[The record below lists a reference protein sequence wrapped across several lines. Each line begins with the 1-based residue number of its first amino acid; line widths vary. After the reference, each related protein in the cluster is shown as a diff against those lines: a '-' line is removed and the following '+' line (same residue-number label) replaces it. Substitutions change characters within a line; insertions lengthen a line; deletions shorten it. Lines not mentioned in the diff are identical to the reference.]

1 MSSGWRKREGGR
13 GRGCERIHAVEF
25 CILSLAACGLKQ
37 HPLPTTTGNPHYA
50 KELTRDRETER
61 DTEQGKRRWRGCVT
75 GGRSLFLLAAFIG
88 GLSARGKKSEGARA
102 CENWKKTRG
111 KREKKRKDEGKI
123 EKENERGE
131 RVNPVIFF
139 PVPILTGG

>member
-1 MSSGWRKREGGR
+1 MSWCWRKRRGGR

-37 HPLPTTTGNPHYA
+37 HPLPTATGNPHYA

-61 DTEQGKRRWRGCVT
+61 KREKKTERGKREWRECVT

-88 GLSARGKKSEGARA
+88 GLSTREKKRSEGMRA
-102 CENWKKTRG
+102 CENWKKTRRRG
-111 KREKKRKDEGKI
+111 TRERKRRTAYKRKI
-123 EKENERGE
+123 EKKSERGTASVSI
-131 RVNPVIFF
+131 R
-139 PVPILTGG
+139 